1 MAPSTHFDAFAFC
14 RRNIAARRGQAVSV
28 VALLFLGVFATIA
41 VGLNRIPSDVR
52 GTGGFGYFTR
62 TALPVAQA
70 PDGAVPLRVREGSAA
85 DCFNLNNVTAPA
97 VWGVDPAALDNA
109 TFSFATTNA
118 QWVWLDGR
126 RNGVPDATPTI
137 ADASVIQWILK
148 KKVGDT
154 IEITGDDGAIH
165 RLIFVAAL
173 DPSVFQGAVVISDA
187 NFRRI
192 FPDRAGYQIFLSHEP
207 LDLKRY
213 GAFGETTRVR
223 LARFTGLQNSYLL
236 VFFQLSLLGLV
247 LGLGGALLS
256 FLRTFEERRGETL
269 TLVALG
275 FSGRLVERLYR
286 RETLVLVLAGVVPGA
301 LAGFA
306 VVLAVRGFS
315 FGLLGQFALTVGFL
329 LALVY
334 AGACWIAHRGAGA

>member
-1 MAPSTHFDAFAFC
+1 M
-14 RRNIAARRGQAVSV
+14 SV
-28 VALLFLGVFATIA
+28 IALLFLGVFATIA

-52 GTGGFGYFTR
+52 GTGGFAYFTR

-70 PDGAVPLRVREGSAA
+70 PSGSVPLRVREGSAA

-97 VWGVDPAALDNA
+97 VWGVESAVLAEA
-109 TFSFATTNA
+109 SFSFIGKGGE
-118 QWVWLDGR
+118 WSLLDER
-126 RNGVPDATPTI
+126 LADGVIPTI
-137 ADASVIQWILK
+137 ADAAVIQWILK
-148 KKVGDT
+148 RKVGDE
-154 IEITGDDGAIH
+154 IEVTGDDGATH
-165 RLIFVAAL
+165 RLRFVAAL
-173 DPSVFQGAVVISDA
+173 DPSVFQGAVVISDE

-213 GAFGETTRVR
+213 GAFGETSRER

-275 FSGRLVERLYR
+275 FSARLIERLYR
-286 RETLVLVLAGVVPGA
+286 REMIVLVLAGVVPGA
-301 LAGFA
+301 LAGFS
-306 VVLAVRGFS
+306 VVLAVRGLS
-315 FGLLGQFALTVGFL
+315 LGLFGQFALTVGFL

-334 AGACWIAHRGAGA
+334 AGACWIARRGVQFSL